1 MWGVDLFPII
11 FTHYS
16 SFLPETQGHSLEEMD
31 VIFGAISREA
41 REAVIEMQER
51 EIKHEFYIA

>member
-1 MWGVDLFPII
+1 
-11 FTHYS
+11 
-16 SFLPETQGHSLEEMD
+16 MD